1 MANLLGR
8 SIVRP
13 VPMRVDQ
20 SGEYGSFL
28 AHDELRDSQGEMIVD
43 GIAALGAGGFL
54 LASAPTGIGK
64 TAAALAAALD
74 AARKSPEPKVV
85 MFLTGRQSQHR
96 IVVDTVRR
104 INERLDSESVK
115 VRLVDLIGQ
124 QGMCINEIRH
134 EHRALFS
141 RLCADKRGSR
151 TCRPWIGDTDLVRPR
166 ILRDPLHV
174 DELVSLCEGR
184 DEELPHGICPW
195 KAARE
200 SAAHADVV
208 VCDYNHVFVEAVR
221 DSSLSAMGLNLED
234 TILVV
239 DEAHNLPDR
248 IRRGFERR
256 ITMKVIR
263 DAIFEIEEHSE
274 RTQLEGASLE
284 GEESDAKDSELD
296 RLRRMK
302 AAMRRLGDGLPR
314 WFAEIEGGLAGSIG
328 GDQNVSMTEFIERV
342 SGILS
347 EDIER
352 ALDADTLVRML
363 QTIRVDIDEN
373 DDELEEETACT
384 RLAILLQ
391 TCLKNHDS
399 PAFAL
404 VHDKIG
410 DEEHRLT
417 THLLDPGVVSESL
430 LEISSGAIMMSG
442 TLFPPEM
449 YYDLLKVPQDRVSIV
464 KEYTSHFL
472 SERRPVLIAK
482 DVTSRYSER
491 GEENTA
497 RLRAHIH
504 SVLKKA
510 PGHVAVFAPSY
521 AMLEQILLEDD
532 DWIVKSRRMLQ
543 ERPGASKEEM
553 DRMVDNLHRL
563 RREET
568 PALLAGVLG
577 GKLAEGVDYPGNI
590 LDAVVCIGMPLPPP
604 SSRQEALRS
613 YYEERYGK
621 QRAWRYAD
629 SQPAINRLM
638 QAIGRPI
645 RKAADRALVVLLEK
659 RLLQRGYRLCLPKG
673 AHLVESIDSSR
684 TQRHAE
690 RFFRNNPD
698 PARHIE

>member
-221 DSSLSAMGLNLED
+221 DSSLSAMGLDLED

-274 RTQLEGASLE
+274 RTQSEGASLE
-284 GEESDAKDSELD
+284 GEESDANDSELD

-314 WFAEIEGGLAGSIG
+314 WFAEIEDGLAGSIG
-328 GDQNVSMTEFIERV
+328 EDQNVSMTEFIERV

-482 DVTSRYSER
+482 DVTSRYSDR

>member
-1 MANLLGR
+1 
-8 SIVRP
+8 
-13 VPMRVDQ
+13 MRADQ
-20 SGEYGSFL
+20 SEEFGIFL
-28 AHDELRDSQGEMIVD
+28 AHDELRESQGEMIVD

-74 AARKSPEPKVV
+74 ASRKSPEPKVV

-104 INERLDSESVK
+104 INKNLDEDSK

-124 QGMCINEIRH
+124 QGMCINEIKH

-151 TCRPWIGDTDLVRPR
+151 TCRPWLADSEVIRPR
-166 ILRDPLHV
+166 ILQDPLHV
-174 DELVSLCEGR
+174 DELVSMCEGR
-184 DEELPHGICPW
+184 DNELPNGICPW
-195 KAARE
+195 KVARE
-200 SAAHADVV
+200 SASFADIV

-221 DSSLSAMGLNLED
+221 DSSLSAMGLDLED
-234 TILVV
+234 MILVV

-263 DAIFEIEEHSE
+263 DAIFEIEEHTETVQSK
-274 RTQLEGASLE
+274 GAGLE
-284 GEESDAKDSELD
+284 GEESDANNSQLD
-296 RLRRMK
+296 RLRRAK
-302 AAMRRLGDGLPR
+302 AAMRRLREGLPR
-314 WFAEIEGGLAGSIG
+314 WFAEIEDGLVGSVG
-328 GDQNVSMTEFIERV
+328 EDQRVSMTDFVERV
-342 SGILS
+342 SGILA
-347 EDIER
+347 EDVER
-352 ALDADTLVRML
+352 AIETDALVRML
-363 QTIRVDIDEN
+363 QTIRVEVDET
-373 DDELEEETACT
+373 DEDMEEETACM

-391 TCLKNHDS
+391 TCMQNHDS

-404 VHDKIG
+404 VHDKIAG
-410 DEEHRLT
+410 EEHRLT
-417 THLLDPGVVSESL
+417 THLLDPGVVSGDL
-430 LEISSGAIMMSG
+430 LNMCSGAIMMSG
-442 TLFPPEM
+442 TLSPPKM
-449 YYDLLKVPQDRVSIV
+449 YGDLLKIPYDRVSII

-482 DVTSRYSER
+482 DVTSRYQDR

-504 SVLKKA
+504 SVLKRT

-521 AMLEQILLEDD
+521 ALLEQILIEDE

-543 ERPGASKEEM
+543 ERPGDSKEKM

-568 PALLAGVLG
+568 PAILAGVLG

-590 LDAVVCIGMPLPPP
+590 LDAVICIGLPLPPP
-604 SSRQEALRS
+604 SSRQDALRS
-613 YYEERYGK
+613 YFEERYGK
-621 QRAWRYAD
+621 QTAWRYAG
-629 SQPAINRLM
+629 SQPAINRLL
-638 QAIGRPI
+638 QAMGRPI

-659 RLLQRGYRLCLPKG
+659 RLLQRGYKFCLPEG
-673 AHLVESIDSSR
+673 MHMVESVDSGR
-684 TQRHAE
+684 TDRHAE
-690 RFFRNNPD
+690 RFFMNNPD

>member
-221 DSSLSAMGLNLED
+221 DSSLSAMGLDLED

-263 DAIFEIEEHSE
+263 DAIFEIEEHTE

-314 WFAEIEGGLAGSIG
+314 WFAEIEDGLAGSIG
-328 GDQNVSMTEFIERV
+328 EDQNVSMTEFIERV

-482 DVTSRYSER
+482 DVTSRYSDR

>member
-8 SIVRP
+8 SIVRT
-13 VPMRVDQ
+13 VSMRPNQ
-20 SGEYGSFL
+20 SEEFGVFL
-28 AHDELRDSQGEMIVD
+28 AHDELREAQGEMIVD
-43 GIAALGAGGFL
+43 GIAALGSGGFL

-74 AARKSPEPKVV
+74 ASRKSPEPKVV

-104 INERLDSESVK
+104 INEKLDENSK

-151 TCRPWIGDTDLVRPR
+151 TCKPWLADSELIRPR
-166 ILRDPLHV
+166 ILQDPLHV
-174 DELVSLCEGR
+174 DELVSMCERR
-184 DEELPHGICPW
+184 DNELPYGICPW
-195 KAARE
+195 KVARE
-200 SAAHADVV
+200 SASFADIV

-221 DSSLSAMGLNLED
+221 DSSLSAMGLDLD
-234 TILVV
+234 DMILVV

-263 DAIFEIEEHSE
+263 DAVFEIEEHTETLQSK
-274 RTQLEGASLE
+274 GAELE
-284 GEESDAKDSELD
+284 GEESDANNSELD
-296 RLRRMK
+296 RLRRSK
-302 AAMRRLGDGLPR
+302 AAMRRLREGLPR
-314 WFAEIEGGLAGSIG
+314 WFAEIEGGLAGNVG
-328 GDQNVSMTEFIERV
+328 EDQRVSMTDFVKLV
-342 SGILS
+342 SGILA
-347 EDIER
+347 EDVERSIET
-352 ALDADTLVRML
+352 DALVRML
-363 QTIRVDIDEN
+363 QTIRVEVDET
-373 DDELEEETACT
+373 DEDVEEETACM

-391 TCLKNHDS
+391 TCMQNHDS

-404 VHDKIG
+404 VHDKIAG
-410 DEEHRLT
+410 EEHRLT
-417 THLLDPGVVSESL
+417 THLLDPGVVSGDL
-430 LEISSGAIMMSG
+430 LKMCSGAIMMSG
-442 TLFPPEM
+442 TLSPPKM
-449 YYDLLKVPQDRVSIV
+449 YGDLLKIPLDRVSII

-482 DVTSRYSER
+482 DVTSRYQDR

-504 SVLKKA
+504 SVLKKT

-521 AMLEQILLEDD
+521 ALLEQILIEDE

-543 ERPGASKEEM
+543 ERPGDSKEKM
-553 DRMVDNLHRL
+553 DRMVDTLHRY

-568 PALLAGVLG
+568 PAILAGVLG

-590 LDAVVCIGMPLPPP
+590 LDAVICIGLPLPPP
-604 SSRQEALRS
+604 SSRQDALRS

-621 QRAWRYAD
+621 HTAWRYAG
-629 SQPAINRLM
+629 SQPAINRLL
-638 QAIGRPI
+638 QAMGRPI

-659 RLLQRGYRLCLPKG
+659 RLLQRGYKFCLPEG
-673 AHLVESIDSSR
+673 MHIVESVDSGR
-684 TQRHAE
+684 TERHAE

-698 PARHIE
+698 PAKHIE

>member
-1 MANLLGR
+1 
-8 SIVRP
+8 
-13 VPMRVDQ
+13 MRADQ
-20 SGEYGSFL
+20 SEEFGIFL
-28 AHDELRDSQGEMIVD
+28 AHDELREAQGEMIVD

-74 AARKSPEPKVV
+74 ASRKSPESKVV

-104 INERLDSESVK
+104 INRNLDSEDAK

-124 QGMCINEIRH
+124 QGMCINEIRR

-151 TCRPWIGDTDLVRPR
+151 TCKPWLADSELIRPR
-166 ILRDPLHV
+166 ILQDPLHV
-174 DELVSLCEGR
+174 DELVSICQGGA
-184 DEELPHGICPW
+184 DELPHGICPW

-200 SAAHADVV
+200 SAPFADIV

-221 DSSLSAMGLNLED
+221 DSSLSAMGLDLED
-234 TILVV
+234 MILVV

-248 IRRGFERR
+248 IRRGFERT

-263 DAIFEIEEHSE
+263 DAITEIEEHKE
-274 RTQLEGASLE
+274 TKEEEGGALD
-284 GEESDAKDSELD
+284 GEESDANDSELD
-296 RLRRMK
+296 RLRRTE
-302 AAMRRLGDGLPR
+302 AAMRRLMRGIPQ
-314 WFAEIEGGLAGSIG
+314 WFAEIEGGLAGSVG
-328 GDQNVSMTEFIERV
+328 EDQRVSMTDFIQRV
-342 SGILS
+342 SDILS
-347 EDIER
+347 EDVEK
-352 ALDADTLVRML
+352 AVEPDSLVRIL
-363 QTIRVDIDEN
+363 QTIRVEIDHA
-373 DDELEEETACT
+373 DEEIEEETACM

-391 TCLKNHDS
+391 TCMQNHDS

-404 VHDKIG
+404 VHDKIAG
-410 DEEHRLT
+410 EEHRLT
-417 THLLDPGVVSESL
+417 THLLDPGVVSGSL
-430 LEISSGAIMMSG
+430 LDRCSGAIMMSG
-442 TLFPPEM
+442 TLSPPKM
-449 YYDLLKVPQDRVSIV
+449 YGDLLKIPLDRVSII

-482 DVTSRYSER
+482 DVTSRYQDR

-497 RLRAHIH
+497 RLREHIH
-504 SVLKKA
+504 SVLKQT

-521 AMLEQILLEDD
+521 ALLEQILIEDE
-532 DWIVKSRRMLQ
+532 DWIVQSRRMLQ
-543 ERPGASKEEM
+543 ERPGDSKEKM
-553 DRMVDNLHRL
+553 DRMVDDLHRL

-568 PALLAGVLG
+568 PAILAGVLG

-590 LDAVVCIGMPLPPP
+590 LDAVICIGLPLPPP
-604 SSRQEALRS
+604 SSRQDALRS

-621 QRAWRYAD
+621 QTAWRYAG
-629 SQPAINRLM
+629 SQPAINRLL
-638 QAIGRPI
+638 QAMGRPI

-659 RLLQRGYRLCLPKG
+659 RLLQRGYKFCLPEG
-673 AHLVESIDSSR
+673 LHMVESVDSDR
-684 TQRHAE
+684 TERHAE

-698 PARHIE
+698 PAKHIE

>member
-8 SIVRP
+8 SIVRSGA
-13 VPMRVDQ
+13 MRADQ
-20 SGEYGSFL
+20 SEEFGNFL
-28 AHDELRDSQGEMIVD
+28 AHDELRESQGEMVVD
-43 GIAALGAGGFL
+43 GIAALGTGGFL

-74 AARKSPEPKVV
+74 ASRKSPEPKVV

-104 INERLDSESVK
+104 INENVDSISGK

-151 TCRPWIGDTDLVRPR
+151 TCRPWLADSELIRPR
-166 ILRDPLHV
+166 ILQDPLHV
-174 DELVSLCEGR
+174 DELVSLCEAR
-184 DEELPHGICPW
+184 DQELPHGICPW

-200 SAAHADVV
+200 ASSFADIV

-221 DSSLSAMGLNLED
+221 DSSLSAMGLDLED
-234 TILVV
+234 MILVV

-263 DAIFEIEEHSE
+263 DAIFEIEEHTE
-274 RTQLEGASLE
+274 RTQSEGAALEGK
-284 GEESDAKDSELD
+284 ESDANESELD

-302 AAMRRLGDGLPR
+302 AAMRRLRDGLPK
-314 WFAEIEGGLAGSIG
+314 WFADIEDGLAGSIG
-328 GDQNVSMTEFIERV
+328 EDQKVSMTDFIQRV
-342 SGILS
+342 SGILA
-347 EDIER
+347 EDVGR
-352 ALDADTLVRML
+352 AVESDALVRML
-363 QTIRVDIDEN
+363 QTIRVDIDET
-373 DDELEEETACT
+373 DEEMEEETACM

-391 TCLKNHDS
+391 TCMQNHDS

-410 DEEHRLT
+410 GEDHRLT
-417 THLLDPGVVSESL
+417 THLLDPGVVSGNL
-430 LEISSGAIMMSG
+430 LNMCSGAIMMSG

-449 YYDLLKVPQDRVSIV
+449 YYDLLKVPQDRVSII

-482 DVTSRYSER
+482 DVTSRYSDR

-497 RLRAHIH
+497 RIRAHIH
-504 SVLKKA
+504 SVLKQT
-510 PGHVAVFAPSY
+510 PGHVAIFAPSY
-521 AMLEQILLEDD
+521 ALLEQILIEDE
-532 DWIVKSRRMLQ
+532 DWMVRSRKMLQ

-553 DRMVDNLHRL
+553 DRMVDTLHRL
-563 RREET
+563 RREGT
-568 PALLAGVLG
+568 PAILAGVLG

-590 LDAVVCIGMPLPPP
+590 LDAVVCIGLPLPPP
-604 SSRQEALRS
+604 SSRQDALRS
-613 YYEERYGK
+613 YYEERFGK
-621 QRAWRYAD
+621 QRAWRYAG
-629 SQPAINRLM
+629 SQPAVNRLL

-645 RKAADRALVVLLEK
+645 RKAADRALVVILEK
-659 RLLQRGYRLCLPKG
+659 RLLQRGYRFCLPKG
-673 AHLVESIDSSR
+673 AHMVECVDSDR
-684 TQRHAE
+684 TERHAE

-698 PARHIE
+698 PAKHIE

>member
-8 SIVRP
+8 SIVRSGS
-13 VPMRVDQ
+13 MRADQ
-20 SGEYGSFL
+20 SEEFGIFL
-28 AHDELRDSQGEMIVD
+28 AHDELRESQGEMIVD

-74 AARKSPEPKVV
+74 ASRKSPEPKVV

-104 INERLDSESVK
+104 INKNLDEDSK

-124 QGMCINEIRH
+124 QGMCINEIKH

-151 TCRPWIGDTDLVRPR
+151 TCRPWLADSEVIRPR
-166 ILRDPLHV
+166 ILQDPLHV
-174 DELVSLCEGR
+174 DELVSMCEGR
-184 DEELPHGICPW
+184 DNELPNGICPW
-195 KAARE
+195 KVARE
-200 SAAHADVV
+200 SASFADIV

-221 DSSLSAMGLNLED
+221 DSSLSAMGLDLED
-234 TILVV
+234 MILVV

-263 DAIFEIEEHSE
+263 DAIFEIEEHTETVQSK
-274 RTQLEGASLE
+274 GAGLE
-284 GEESDAKDSELD
+284 GEESDANNSQLD
-296 RLRRMK
+296 RLRRAK
-302 AAMRRLGDGLPR
+302 AAMRRLREGLPR
-314 WFAEIEGGLAGSIG
+314 WFAEIEDGLVGSVG
-328 GDQNVSMTEFIERV
+328 EDQRVSMTDFVERV
-342 SGILS
+342 SGILA
-347 EDIER
+347 EDVER
-352 ALDADTLVRML
+352 AIETDALVRML
-363 QTIRVDIDEN
+363 QTIRVEVDET
-373 DDELEEETACT
+373 DEDMEEETACM

-391 TCLKNHDS
+391 TCMQNHDS

-404 VHDKIG
+404 VHDKIAG
-410 DEEHRLT
+410 EENRLT
-417 THLLDPGVVSESL
+417 THLLDPGVVSGDL
-430 LEISSGAIMMSG
+430 LNICSGAIMMSG
-442 TLFPPEM
+442 TLSPPKM
-449 YYDLLKVPQDRVSIV
+449 YGDLLKIPYDRVSII

-482 DVTSRYSER
+482 DVTSRYQDR

-504 SVLKKA
+504 SVLKRT

-521 AMLEQILLEDD
+521 ALLEQILIEDE

-543 ERPGASKEEM
+543 ERPGDSKEKM

-568 PALLAGVLG
+568 PAILAGVLG

-590 LDAVVCIGMPLPPP
+590 LDAVICIGLPLPPP
-604 SSRQEALRS
+604 SSRQDALRS
-613 YYEERYGK
+613 YFEERYGK
-621 QRAWRYAD
+621 QTAWRYAG
-629 SQPAINRLM
+629 SQPAINRLL
-638 QAIGRPI
+638 QAMGRPI

-659 RLLQRGYRLCLPKG
+659 RLLQRGYKFCLPEG
-673 AHLVESIDSSR
+673 MHMVESVDSGR
-684 TQRHAE
+684 TDRHAE
-690 RFFRNNPD
+690 RFFMNNPD
-698 PARHIE
+698 PAKHIE

>member
-8 SIVRP
+8 SIVRT
-13 VPMRVDQ
+13 VSMRPNQ
-20 SGEYGSFL
+20 SGEFGVFL
-28 AHDELRDSQGEMIVD
+28 AHDELRESQGEMIVD
-43 GIAALGAGGFL
+43 GIAALGSGGFL

-74 AARKSPEPKVV
+74 ASRKSSEPKVV

-104 INERLDSESVK
+104 INEKLDENSKVK
-115 VRLVDLIGQ
+115 LVDLIGQ

-151 TCRPWIGDTDLVRPR
+151 TCKPWLADSELIRPR
-166 ILRDPLHV
+166 ILQDPLHV
-174 DELVSLCEGR
+174 DELVSMCEGR
-184 DEELPHGICPW
+184 DNELPHGICPW

-200 SAAHADVV
+200 SASFADIV

-221 DSSLSAMGLNLED
+221 DSSLSAMGLDLD
-234 TILVV
+234 DMILVV

-263 DAIFEIEEHSE
+263 DAVFEIEEHTETLQSKGAE
-274 RTQLEGASLE
+274 LEGAD
-284 GEESDAKDSELD
+284 SDANNSELD
-296 RLRRMK
+296 RLRRSK
-302 AAMRRLGDGLPR
+302 AAMRRLREGLPR
-314 WFAEIEGGLAGSIG
+314 WFAEIEGGLAGSVG
-328 GDQNVSMTEFIERV
+328 EDQRVSMTDFVERV
-342 SGILS
+342 SGILA
-347 EDIER
+347 EDVERSIETD
-352 ALDADTLVRML
+352 ALVKML
-363 QTIRVDIDEN
+363 QTIRVEVDET
-373 DDELEEETACT
+373 DEDMEEETACM

-391 TCLKNHDS
+391 TCMQNHDS

-404 VHDKIG
+404 VHDKIAG
-410 DEEHRLT
+410 EEHRLT
-417 THLLDPGVVSESL
+417 THLLDPGVVSEDL
-430 LEISSGAIMMSG
+430 LKMCSGAIMMSG
-442 TLFPPEM
+442 TLSPPKM
-449 YYDLLKVPQDRVSIV
+449 YGDLLKIPLDRVSII

-482 DVTSRYSER
+482 DVTSRYQDR
-491 GEENTA
+491 GEENTS

-504 SVLKKA
+504 SVLKKT

-521 AMLEQILLEDD
+521 ALLEQILIEDE

-543 ERPGASKEEM
+543 ERPGDSKEKM
-553 DRMVDNLHRL
+553 DRMVDTLHRY

-568 PALLAGVLG
+568 PAILAGVLG

-590 LDAVVCIGMPLPPP
+590 LDAVICIGLPLPPP
-604 SSRQEALRS
+604 SSRQDALRS

-621 QRAWRYAD
+621 QTAWRYAG
-629 SQPAINRLM
+629 SQPAINRLL
-638 QAIGRPI
+638 QAMGRPI
-645 RKAADRALVVLLEK
+645 RKAADRALVVLMEK
-659 RLLQRGYRLCLPKG
+659 RLLQRGYKFCLPEG
-673 AHLVESIDSSR
+673 MHMVESVDSVR
-684 TQRHAE
+684 TERHAE

-698 PARHIE
+698 PAKHIE

>member
-1 MANLLGR
+1 
-8 SIVRP
+8 
-13 VPMRVDQ
+13 MRADQ
-20 SGEYGSFL
+20 SEEFGIFL
-28 AHDELRDSQGEMIVD
+28 AHDELRESQGEMIVD

-74 AARKSPEPKVV
+74 ASRKSPEPKVV

-104 INERLDSESVK
+104 INKNLDEDSK

-124 QGMCINEIRH
+124 QGMCINEIKH

-151 TCRPWIGDTDLVRPR
+151 TCRPWLADSEVIRPR
-166 ILRDPLHV
+166 ILQDPLHV
-174 DELVSLCEGR
+174 DELVSMCEGR
-184 DEELPHGICPW
+184 DNELPNGICPW

-200 SAAHADVV
+200 SASFADIV

-221 DSSLSAMGLNLED
+221 DSSLSAMGLDLED
-234 TILVV
+234 MILVV

-263 DAIFEIEEHSE
+263 DAIFEIEEHTETVQSK
-274 RTQLEGASLE
+274 GAGLE
-284 GEESDAKDSELD
+284 GEESDANNSQLD
-296 RLRRMK
+296 RLRRAK
-302 AAMRRLGDGLPR
+302 AAMRRLREGLPR
-314 WFAEIEGGLAGSIG
+314 WFAEIEDGLVGSVG
-328 GDQNVSMTEFIERV
+328 EDQRVSMTDFVERV
-342 SGILS
+342 SGILA
-347 EDIER
+347 EDVER
-352 ALDADTLVRML
+352 AIETDALVRML
-363 QTIRVDIDEN
+363 QTIRVEVDET
-373 DDELEEETACT
+373 DEDMEEETACM

-391 TCLKNHDS
+391 TCMQNHDS

-404 VHDKIG
+404 VHDKIAG
-410 DEEHRLT
+410 EENRLT
-417 THLLDPGVVSESL
+417 THLLDPGVVSGDL
-430 LEISSGAIMMSG
+430 LNICSGAIMMSG
-442 TLFPPEM
+442 TLSPPKM
-449 YYDLLKVPQDRVSIV
+449 YGDLLKIPYDRVSII

-482 DVTSRYSER
+482 DVTSRYQDR

-504 SVLKKA
+504 SVLKRT

-521 AMLEQILLEDD
+521 ALLEQILIEDE

-543 ERPGASKEEM
+543 ERPGDSKEKM

-568 PALLAGVLG
+568 PAILAGVLG

-590 LDAVVCIGMPLPPP
+590 LDAVICIGLPLPPP
-604 SSRQEALRS
+604 SSRQDALRS
-613 YYEERYGK
+613 YFEERYGK
-621 QRAWRYAD
+621 QTAWRYAG
-629 SQPAINRLM
+629 SQPAINRLL
-638 QAIGRPI
+638 QAMGRPI

-659 RLLQRGYRLCLPKG
+659 RLLQRGYKFCLPEG
-673 AHLVESIDSSR
+673 MHMVESVDSDR
-684 TQRHAE
+684 TDRHAE
-690 RFFRNNPD
+690 RFFMNNPD

>member
-1 MANLLGR
+1 MAKLLGR
-8 SIVRP
+8 SIVRSGS
-13 VPMRVDQ
+13 MRADQ
-20 SGEYGSFL
+20 SEEFGIFL
-28 AHDELRDSQGEMIVD
+28 AHDDLRESQGEMIVD

-74 AARKSPEPKVV
+74 ASRKSPEPKVV

-104 INERLDSESVK
+104 INQNLDSEKAK

-151 TCRPWIGDTDLVRPR
+151 TCRPWLADSELIRPR
-166 ILRDPLHV
+166 ILQDPLHV
-174 DELVSLCEGR
+174 DELVSMCQGR
-184 DEELPHGICPW
+184 DDDLPHGICPW

-200 SAAHADVV
+200 SAPFADIV

-221 DSSLSAMGLNLED
+221 DSSLSAMGLDLED
-234 TILVV
+234 MILVV

-263 DAIFEIEEHSE
+263 DAIFEIEEHTE
-274 RTQLEGASLE
+274 RTQSQGADLD
-284 GEESDAKDSELD
+284 GEDSDANDSELD

-302 AAMRRLGDGLPR
+302 AGMKRLAHGLPR
-314 WFAEIEGGLAGSIG
+314 WLAEIEGGLEDSVGE
-328 GDQNVSMTEFIERV
+328 DQRVSMTEFTQRV
-342 SGILS
+342 SVILA
-347 EDIER
+347 EDVER
-352 ALDADTLVRML
+352 AIETDSLVRML

-373 DDELEEETACT
+373 DEEMEEETACM

-391 TCLKNHDS
+391 TCMQNHDS

-417 THLLDPGVVSESL
+417 THLLDPGVVSGDL
-430 LEISSGAIMMSG
+430 LKTCSGAVMMSG

-449 YYDLLKVPQDRVSIV
+449 YYDLLRIPQDRVSII

-472 SERRPVLIAK
+472 SERRPVLIAR
-482 DVTSRYSER
+482 DVTSRYQDR

-504 SVLKKA
+504 SILKRT
-510 PGHVAVFAPSY
+510 PGHVAIFTPSY
-521 AMLEQILLEDD
+521 ALLEQILLEDE
-532 DWIVKSRRMLQ
+532 DWIVRSRRMLQ

-568 PALLAGVLG
+568 PAILAGVLG

-590 LDAVVCIGMPLPPP
+590 LDAVICIGLPLPPP
-604 SSRQEALRS
+604 SSRQDALMS

-621 QRAWRYAD
+621 QRAWRYAG
-629 SQPAINRLM
+629 SQPAVNRLL
-638 QAIGRPI
+638 QAMGRPI

-659 RLLQRGYRLCLPKG
+659 RLLQRGYKFCLPEG
-673 AHLVESIDSSR
+673 LHMVESVDSGR
-684 TQRHAE
+684 TERHTE
-690 RFFRNNPD
+690 RFFKNNPD
-698 PARHIE
+698 PAKHIE

>member
-151 TCRPWIGDTDLVRPR
+151 SCRPWIGDTDLVRPR

-221 DSSLSAMGLNLED
+221 DSSLSAMGLDLED

-482 DVTSRYSER
+482 DVTSRYSDR

>member
-13 VPMRVDQ
+13 GSMRADQ
-20 SGEYGSFL
+20 SEEFGIFL
-28 AHDELRDSQGEMIVD
+28 AHDELRESQGEMIVD

-74 AARKSPEPKVV
+74 ASRKSPEPKVV

-104 INERLDSESVK
+104 INKNLDEDSK

-124 QGMCINEIRH
+124 QGMCINEIKH

-151 TCRPWIGDTDLVRPR
+151 TCRPWLADSEVIRPR
-166 ILRDPLHV
+166 ILQDPLHV
-174 DELVSLCEGR
+174 DELVSMCEGR
-184 DEELPHGICPW
+184 DNELPNGICPW

-200 SAAHADVV
+200 SASFADIV

-221 DSSLSAMGLNLED
+221 DSSLSAMGLDLED
-234 TILVV
+234 MILVV

-263 DAIFEIEEHSE
+263 DAIFEIEEHTETVQSK
-274 RTQLEGASLE
+274 GAELE
-284 GEESDAKDSELD
+284 GEESDANNSQLD
-296 RLRRMK
+296 RLRRAK
-302 AAMRRLGDGLPR
+302 AAMRRLREGLPR
-314 WFAEIEGGLAGSIG
+314 WFAEIEDGLVGSVG
-328 GDQNVSMTEFIERV
+328 EDQRVSMTDFVERV
-342 SGILS
+342 SGILA
-347 EDIER
+347 EDVER
-352 ALDADTLVRML
+352 AIETDALVRML
-363 QTIRVDIDEN
+363 QTIRVEVDET
-373 DDELEEETACT
+373 DEDMEEETACM

-391 TCLKNHDS
+391 TCMQNHDS

-404 VHDKIG
+404 VHDKIAG
-410 DEEHRLT
+410 EEHRLT
-417 THLLDPGVVSESL
+417 THLLDPGVVSGDL
-430 LEISSGAIMMSG
+430 LNMCSGAIMMSG
-442 TLFPPEM
+442 TLSPPKM
-449 YYDLLKVPQDRVSIV
+449 YGDLLKIPYDRVSII

-482 DVTSRYSER
+482 DVTSRYQDR

-504 SVLKKA
+504 SVLKRT

-521 AMLEQILLEDD
+521 ALLEQILIEDE

-543 ERPGASKEEM
+543 ERPGDSKEKM

-568 PALLAGVLG
+568 PAILAGVLG

-590 LDAVVCIGMPLPPP
+590 LDAVICIGLPLPPP
-604 SSRQEALRS
+604 SSRQDALRS
-613 YYEERYGK
+613 YFEERYGK
-621 QRAWRYAD
+621 QTAWRYAG
-629 SQPAINRLM
+629 SQPAINRLL
-638 QAIGRPI
+638 QAMGRPI

-659 RLLQRGYRLCLPKG
+659 RLLQRGYKFCLPEG
-673 AHLVESIDSSR
+673 MHMVESVDSGR
-684 TQRHAE
+684 TDRHAE
-690 RFFRNNPD
+690 RFFMNNPD
-698 PARHIE
+698 PAKHIE

>member
-8 SIVRP
+8 SIVRT
-13 VPMRVDQ
+13 VSMRPNQ
-20 SGEYGSFL
+20 SEEFGVFL
-28 AHDELRDSQGEMIVD
+28 AHDELREAQGEMIVD
-43 GIAALGAGGFL
+43 GIAALGSGGFL

-74 AARKSPEPKVV
+74 ASRKSPEPKVV

-104 INERLDSESVK
+104 INEKLDENSK

-151 TCRPWIGDTDLVRPR
+151 TCKPWLADSELIRPR
-166 ILRDPLHV
+166 ILQDPLHV
-174 DELVSLCEGR
+174 DELVSMCERR
-184 DEELPHGICPW
+184 DNELPYGICPW
-195 KAARE
+195 KVARE
-200 SAAHADVV
+200 SASFTDIV

-221 DSSLSAMGLNLED
+221 DSSLSAMGLDLD
-234 TILVV
+234 DMILVV

-263 DAIFEIEEHSE
+263 DAVFEIEEHTETLQSK
-274 RTQLEGASLE
+274 GAELE
-284 GEESDAKDSELD
+284 GEESDANNSELD
-296 RLRRMK
+296 RLRRSK
-302 AAMRRLGDGLPR
+302 AAMRRLREGLPR
-314 WFAEIEGGLAGSIG
+314 WFAEIEGGLAGNVG
-328 GDQNVSMTEFIERV
+328 EDQRVSMTDFVKLV
-342 SGILS
+342 SGILA
-347 EDIER
+347 EDVERSIET
-352 ALDADTLVRML
+352 DALVRML
-363 QTIRVDIDEN
+363 QTIRVEVDET
-373 DDELEEETACT
+373 DEDVEEETACM

-391 TCLKNHDS
+391 TCMQNHDS

-404 VHDKIG
+404 VHDKIAG
-410 DEEHRLT
+410 EEHRLT
-417 THLLDPGVVSESL
+417 THLLDPGVVSGDL
-430 LEISSGAIMMSG
+430 LKMCSGAIMMSG
-442 TLFPPEM
+442 TLSPPKM
-449 YYDLLKVPQDRVSIV
+449 YGDLLKIPLDRVSII

-482 DVTSRYSER
+482 DVTSRYQDR

-504 SVLKKA
+504 SVLKKT

-521 AMLEQILLEDD
+521 ALLEQILIEDE

-543 ERPGASKEEM
+543 ERPGDSKEKM
-553 DRMVDNLHRL
+553 DRMVDTLHRY

-568 PALLAGVLG
+568 PAILAGVLG

-590 LDAVVCIGMPLPPP
+590 LDAVICIGLPLPPP
-604 SSRQEALRS
+604 SSRQDALRS

-621 QRAWRYAD
+621 QTAWRYAG
-629 SQPAINRLM
+629 SQPAINRLL
-638 QAIGRPI
+638 QAMGRPI

-659 RLLQRGYRLCLPKG
+659 RLLQRGYKFCLPEG
-673 AHLVESIDSSR
+673 MHIVESVDSGR
-684 TQRHAE
+684 TERHAE

-698 PARHIE
+698 PAKHIE

>member
-8 SIVRP
+8 SIVRSGS
-13 VPMRVDQ
+13 MRADQ
-20 SGEYGSFL
+20 SGDFGSFL

-43 GIAALGAGGFL
+43 GIAALGATGFL

-74 AARKSPEPKVV
+74 ASRKSLEPKVV

-96 IVVDTVRR
+96 IVVETVRR
-104 INERLDSESVK
+104 INEKLDSETGK
-115 VRLVDLIGQ
+115 IRLVDLIGQ

-151 TCRPWIGDTDLVRPR
+151 TCKPWLADSELIRPR
-166 ILRDPLHV
+166 ILHDPLHV

-184 DEELPHGICPW
+184 DDEKPYGICPW
-195 KAARE
+195 KVARE
-200 SAAHADVV
+200 SASYADIV
-208 VCDYNHVFVEAVR
+208 VCDYNHIFVEAVR
-221 DSSLSAMGLNLED
+221 ESSLSAMGLELED
-234 TILVV
+234 IILVV

-274 RTQLEGASLE
+274 RIQSDGASLE
-284 GEESDAKDSELD
+284 GEDSDANESELD

-302 AAMRRLGDGLPR
+302 AAMKRLRDELPR
-314 WFAEIEGGLAGSIG
+314 WFAEIEGGLEGSLG
-328 GDQNVSMTEFIERV
+328 EDQQVSMTDFIERF
-342 SGILS
+342 SGILAQ
-347 EDIER
+347 DVER
-352 ALDADTLVRML
+352 AVEIDALVRML
-363 QTIRVDIDEN
+363 QRIRVDIDEN
-373 DDELEEETACT
+373 DEELEDETACM

-391 TCLKNHDS
+391 TCMQNHDS

-404 VHDKIG
+404 VHDKMG
-410 DEEHRLT
+410 GEEHRLT
-417 THLLDPGVVSESL
+417 THLLDPGVVSGGL
-430 LEISSGAIMMSG
+430 LEMCSGAIMMSG

-482 DVTSRYSER
+482 DVTSRFSDR
-491 GEENTA
+491 GDENTA
-497 RLRAHIH
+497 RIRAHIR
-504 SVLKKA
+504 SILKQT

-521 AMLEQILLEDD
+521 AMLEQILLEDE
-532 DWIVKSRRMLQ
+532 DWIIRSRRMLQ

-553 DRMVDNLHRL
+553 DRVVDTLHRL

-568 PALLAGVLG
+568 PAILAGVLG

-590 LDAVVCIGMPLPPP
+590 LDAVVCIGLPLPPP

-613 YYEERYGK
+613 YCEERYGK
-621 QRAWRYAD
+621 QSAWRYAS
-629 SQPAINRLM
+629 SQPAVNRLL

-659 RLLQRGYRLCLPKG
+659 RLLQRGYKFCLPKG
-673 AHLVESIDSSR
+673 VHLVESIDSGR
-684 TQRHAE
+684 TERHAE

-698 PARHIE
+698 PAKHIE

>member
-8 SIVRP
+8 SIFRSG
-13 VPMRVDQ
+13 PMRVDQ
-20 SGEYGSFL
+20 SGEFGSFL
-28 AHDELRDSQGEMIVD
+28 AHDELRNSQSEMIVD

-74 AARKSPEPKVV
+74 ASRKYAEPKVV

-104 INERLDSESVK
+104 INENLDSESGK

-151 TCRPWIGDTDLVRPR
+151 TCRPWLGETELIRPQ

-174 DELVSLCEGR
+174 DELVSLCGSR
-184 DEELPHGICPW
+184 DEGLPHGICPW

-200 SAAHADVV
+200 SASYADIV
-208 VCDYNHVFVEAVR
+208 VCDYNHVFAEAVR
-221 DSSLSAMGLNLED
+221 ASSLSAMGLNLED
-234 TILVV
+234 MILVV

-263 DAIFEIEEHSE
+263 DAIFEIEEHTE
-274 RTQLEGASLE
+274 TTQSEGASLE
-284 GEESDAKDSELD
+284 GEESDANDSELG
-296 RLRRMK
+296 RLRKMK
-302 AAMRRLGDGLPR
+302 AAMKRLRDGIPR
-314 WFAEIEGGLAGSIG
+314 WFAEIEGGLSGSLG
-328 GDQNVSMTEFIERV
+328 EDQSVSMTEFIERV

-352 ALDADTLVRML
+352 SVEADTLVRML

-373 DDELEEETACT
+373 DEELEEETACM
-384 RLAILLQ
+384 RLATLLQ
-391 TCLKNHDS
+391 TCLQNHDS

-410 DEEHRLT
+410 GEEHRLT
-417 THLLDPGVVSESL
+417 THLLDPGVVSGEL
-430 LEISSGAIMMSG
+430 LEMCSGGIMMSG

-449 YYDLLKVPQDRVSIV
+449 YYDLLKVPQDRPSVV

-482 DVTSRYSER
+482 DVTSRYSDR
-491 GEENTA
+491 GDENTA
-497 RLRAHIH
+497 RIRAHIR
-504 SVLKKA
+504 SVLKQT

-521 AMLEQILLEDD
+521 AMLEQILLEDE
-532 DWIVKSRRMLQ
+532 DWIVRSRRMLQ

-553 DRMVDNLHRL
+553 DKIVDTLHRL
-563 RREET
+563 RREGT

-604 SSRQEALRS
+604 SSRQDALRG

-621 QRAWRYAD
+621 RRAWRYAD

-645 RKAADRALVVLLEK
+645 RKAADRAFVVLLEK
-659 RLLQRGYRLCLPKG
+659 RLLQRGYKFCLPEG
-673 AHLVESIDSSR
+673 VHLVESIDSSR
-684 TQRHAE
+684 TERHTE

>member
-8 SIVRP
+8 SIVRSGS
-13 VPMRVDQ
+13 MRADQ
-20 SGEYGSFL
+20 SEEFGIFL
-28 AHDELRDSQGEMIVD
+28 AHDELRESQGEMIVD
-43 GIAALGAGGFL
+43 GIAVLGAGGFL

-74 AARKSPEPKVV
+74 ASRKSLEPKVV

-104 INERLDSESVK
+104 INENLDESNK
-115 VRLVDLIGQ
+115 IRLVALIGQ
-124 QGMCINEIRH
+124 QGMCINEIKH

-151 TCRPWIGDTDLVRPR
+151 TCRPWLADSELIRPR
-166 ILRDPLHV
+166 ILQDPLHV
-174 DELVSLCEGR
+174 DELVSMCERR
-184 DEELPHGICPW
+184 DDELPNGICPW

-200 SAAHADVV
+200 SASFADIV

-221 DSSLSAMGLNLED
+221 DSSLSAMGLELGD
-234 TILVV
+234 MILVV

-248 IRRGFERR
+248 IRRGFERT

-263 DAIFEIEEHSE
+263 DAITEIEEHKE
-274 RTQLEGASLE
+274 TKEEEGGTLD
-284 GEESDAKDSELD
+284 GEESDANDSELD
-296 RLRRMK
+296 RLRRTE
-302 AAMRRLGDGLPR
+302 AAMRRLMRGIPQ
-314 WFAEIEGGLAGSIG
+314 WFAEIEGGLAGNIG
-328 GDQNVSMTEFIERV
+328 EDQRVSMTDFIQRV
-342 SGILS
+342 SDILS
-347 EDIER
+347 EDVEK
-352 ALDADTLVRML
+352 AVEPDALVRIL
-363 QTIRVDIDEN
+363 QTIRVEIDHS
-373 DDELEEETACT
+373 DEEIEEETACM

-391 TCLKNHDS
+391 TCLQNRDS

-410 DEEHRLT
+410 GEENRLT
-417 THLLDPGVVSESL
+417 THLLDPGVVSGDL
-430 LEISSGAIMMSG
+430 LDMCSGAIMMSG
-442 TLFPPEM
+442 TLTPPEM
-449 YYDLLKVPQDRVSIV
+449 YRDILKIPLDRQSNS

-482 DVTSRYSER
+482 DVTSRYQDR
-491 GEENTA
+491 GEENTS

-504 SVLKKA
+504 SILKQT
-510 PGHVAVFAPSY
+510 PGHVAIFAPSY
-521 AMLEQILLEDD
+521 ALLEQILIEDE

-568 PALLAGVLG
+568 PAILAGVLG

-590 LDAVVCIGMPLPPP
+590 LDAVICIGLPLPPP
-604 SSRQEALRS
+604 SSRQDALMS
-613 YYEERYGK
+613 YYEELYGK
-621 QRAWRYAD
+621 QRAWRYAS
-629 SQPAINRLM
+629 SQPAVNRLLQGM
-638 QAIGRPI
+638 GRPI

-659 RLLQRGYRLCLPKG
+659 RLLQRGYKFCLPEG
-673 AHLVESIDSSR
+673 MHMVESVDSGR
-684 TQRHAE
+684 TERHAE

-698 PARHIE
+698 PAKHIE

>member
-1 MANLLGR
+1 
-8 SIVRP
+8 
-13 VPMRVDQ
+13 MRVDQ
-20 SGEYGSFL
+20 SEEFGIFL
-28 AHDELRDSQGEMIVD
+28 AHEELRESQGEMIVD

-74 AARKSPEPKVV
+74 ASRKSPNPRVV

-104 INERLDSESVK
+104 INENIDENSK

-124 QGMCINEIRH
+124 QGMCINEIKH

-151 TCRPWIGDTDLVRPR
+151 TCRPWLADSELIRPR
-166 ILRDPLHV
+166 ILQDPLHV
-174 DELVSLCEGR
+174 DELVSICEGR
-184 DEELPHGICPW
+184 DDELPHGICPW
-195 KAARE
+195 KVARE
-200 SAAHADVV
+200 SASFADIV
-208 VCDYNHVFVEAVR
+208 VCDYNHVFVEPVR
-221 DSSLSAMGLNLED
+221 NSSLSAMGLDLED
-234 TILVV
+234 MILVV

-263 DAIFEIEEHSE
+263 DAIYEIEEHTETIQSK
-274 RTQLEGASLE
+274 GADLE
-284 GEESDAKDSELD
+284 GEESDANNTELD
-296 RLRRMK
+296 RLRR
-302 AAMRRLGDGLPR
+302 AEAVMRRLREGLPR
-314 WFAEIEGGLAGSIG
+314 WFAEIEGGIAGSVG
-328 GDQNVSMTEFIERV
+328 EDQRVSMTDFVQRV
-342 SGILS
+342 SDILA
-347 EDIER
+347 EDVER
-352 ALDADTLVRML
+352 AVETDSLVRML
-363 QTIRVDIDEN
+363 QTIRVEVDET
-373 DDELEEETACT
+373 DEDMEEETACM

-391 TCLKNHDS
+391 TCMQNHDN

-410 DEEHRLT
+410 GEEHRLT
-417 THLLDPGVVSESL
+417 THLLDPGVVSGDL
-430 LEISSGAIMMSG
+430 LSMCSGAIMMSG
-442 TLFPPEM
+442 TLSPPKM
-449 YYDLLKVPQDRVSIV
+449 YGDLLKIPLDRVSII

-482 DVTSRYSER
+482 DVTSKYQDR

-504 SVLKKA
+504 SVLKQT

-521 AMLEQILLEDD
+521 ALLEQILIEDE

-553 DRMVDNLHRL
+553 DRMVDIMHRL
-563 RREET
+563 RREGT
-568 PALLAGVLG
+568 PAILSGVLG

-590 LDAVVCIGMPLPPP
+590 LDAVICIGLPLPPP
-604 SSRQEALRS
+604 SSRQDALRS
-613 YYEERYGK
+613 YFEERYGK
-621 QRAWRYAD
+621 QTAWRYAG
-629 SQPAINRLM
+629 SQPAINRLL
-638 QAIGRPI
+638 QAMGRPI

-659 RLLQRGYRLCLPKG
+659 RLLQRGYKFCLPEG
-673 AHLVESIDSSR
+673 MHMVESVDSGR
-684 TQRHAE
+684 TERHAE

-698 PARHIE
+698 PAKHIE

>member
-221 DSSLSAMGLNLED
+221 DSSLSAMGLDLED

-274 RTQLEGASLE
+274 RTQSEGASLE
-284 GEESDAKDSELD
+284 GEESDANDSELD

-328 GDQNVSMTEFIERV
+328 EDQNVSMTEFIERV

-347 EDIER
+347 EDLER

-482 DVTSRYSER
+482 DVTSRYSDR

>member
-1 MANLLGR
+1 
-8 SIVRP
+8 
-13 VPMRVDQ
+13 
-20 SGEYGSFL
+20 
-28 AHDELRDSQGEMIVD
+28 
-43 GIAALGAGGFL
+43 
-54 LASAPTGIGK
+54 
-64 TAAALAAALD
+64 
-74 AARKSPEPKVV
+74 
-85 MFLTGRQSQHR
+85 
-96 IVVDTVRR
+96 
-104 INERLDSESVK
+104 
-115 VRLVDLIGQ
+115 
-124 QGMCINEIRH
+124 
-134 EHRALFS
+134 
-141 RLCADKRGSR
+141 
-151 TCRPWIGDTDLVRPR
+151 
-166 ILRDPLHV
+166 
-174 DELVSLCEGR
+174 
-184 DEELPHGICPW
+184 
-195 KAARE
+195 
-200 SAAHADVV
+200 
-208 VCDYNHVFVEAVR
+208 
-221 DSSLSAMGLNLED
+221 MGLDLED

-263 DAIFEIEEHSE
+263 DAIFEIEEHTE

-482 DVTSRYSER
+482 DVTSRYSDR

>member
-482 DVTSRYSER
+482 DVTSRYSDR

>member
-221 DSSLSAMGLNLED
+221 DSSLSAMGLDLED

-263 DAIFEIEEHSE
+263 DAIFEIEEHTE

-482 DVTSRYSER
+482 DVTSRYSDR

>member
-151 TCRPWIGDTDLVRPR
+151 SCRPWIGDTDLVRPR

-263 DAIFEIEEHSE
+263 DAIFEIEEHTE

-482 DVTSRYSER
+482 DVTSRYSDR